1 MDKVKIAGI
10 LERVAALNGVSVDEV
25 RREIGLAIME
35 GMSSHDPDTKAQ
47 WAEMETERGMIS
59 PEDVID
65 FLVQRAQDRVRDR
78 DNEESEK
85 TEP

>member
-1 MDKVKIAGI
+1 MDRERIAGI

-35 GMSSHDPDTKAQ
+35 GMMSSNPDTKAQ
-47 WAEMETERGMIS
+47 WAEMESERGMLS

-65 FLVQRAQDRVRDR
+65 CLVQRTQDRARDR
-78 DNEESEK
+78 DN
-85 TEP
+85 